1 MSSQHK
7 YATEFM
13 DFHRHTIRLKGYDYS
28 QKGAYFVTIC
38 TQDKACIFGE
48 IIDDKMV
55 LNEIGK
61 IVHNEWLNTSKIR
74 SNIICDVF
82 IVMPNHIHGI
92 IVINESY
99 GSVQFGRMQSDGR
112 MQYAPTEDML
122 QVKLQSPSQTIGAIV
137 RGFKAS
143 VTKQINELQQTR
155 GQTIWQR
162 NYYEHVIRD
171 ADDYNRVYEYIE
183 NNPQRWSLDSLNPN
197 LP

>member
-1 MSSQHK
+1 
-7 YATEFM
+7 M

-92 IVINESY
+92 KEE
-99 GSVQFGRMQSDGR
+99 F
-112 MQYAPTEDML
+112 TL
-122 QVKLQSPSQTIGAIV
+122 L
-137 RGFKAS
+137 
-143 VTKQINELQQTR
+143 
-155 GQTIWQR
+155 
-162 NYYEHVIRD
+162 
-171 ADDYNRVYEYIE
+171 
-183 NNPQRWSLDSLNPN
+183 
-197 LP
+197 